1 MKGSLPCQVVYV
13 VFLICGRVIIHYFE
27 CFHSYLVKFSIACC
41 TSRLWCCFK
50 LRHEKWCLLLNWFL
64 LMFTPTRLVVPCY
77 CFYIP
82 WTMTSCVIVK
92 REVWYTNL
100 EGKDFRSR
108 YFLPKISIWSSIL
121 NSFIWGYWGNLL
133 SGNSNYA
140 PCVLNYL
147 FGSKLR
153 SNWSPA
159 NIIIICWRSKNL
171 DSDWS
176 LNTHVYLCLW
186 LRACMLGIRNSA
198 VSLNWNIASTEG
210 YFGATS
216 GDVLALAFLVFSY
229 WLLCPFWVLM
239 LWFISWNLHYWLWSV
254 LVYYLTFAVKTNLKL
269 R

>member
-1 MKGSLPCQVVYV
+1 MFTAELVPVNVY
-13 VFLICGRVIIHYFE
+13 
-27 CFHSYLVKFSIACC
+27 SNTFSCP
-41 TSRLWCCFK
+41 
-50 LRHEKWCLLLNWFL
+50 LLLFL
-64 LMFTPTRLVVPCY
+64 HSLNNDKLCDCQTRSLAVMP
-77 CFYIP
+77 I
-82 WTMTSCVIVK
+82 
-92 REVWYTNL
+92 YTNL

-216 GDVLALAFLVFSY
+216 GDVLALAFLAFSY